1 MVGTFSSSVTV
12 RFRHGSFVLA
22 ALAATLPAAA
32 FLSACGGSD
41 TKKQPADKW
50 VTNVCDLAATYK
62 KTTDAEGDKL
72 SNIDPDKDAK
82 GAKDTLLSAFSSVE
96 DARAE
101 FSKGLDKAGE
111 PDLKSGSE
119 VVKTFKA
126 HDETSKKKLDDTKKA
141 IEKLDP
147 NSKTFTADLGKILD
161 SLEEA
166 DFKAELQKV
175 ADKEDDAQEIID
187 GISKNSD
194 CADVLFSGSD
204 DSTSAVTPTP
214 KASGTAKAN
223 STPKASATAKS
234 SATAKART
242 TVKPNASVNEKWVVG
257 LCVATQSYVDDIEA
271 LSNSINVNNT
281 NDTAKLKQIMVQF
294 LDDAAARSD
303 QFKKDVD
310 RLPTPDVKDGRKIQ
324 AAMSDAAG
332 NVATLFGNAADD
344 ARKLDAKDPQKL
356 AAGLTTLGENLD
368 TASTDVEDA
377 FSKID
382 TDYDTTELS
391 KIANQVPECAGF
403 FK

>member
-1 MVGTFSSSVTV
+1 MVGTFSLSVPV
-12 RFRHGSFVLA
+12 RFRHGSFILA
-22 ALAATLPAAA
+22 ALAATLTVAA
-32 FLSACGGSD
+32 FFSACGGSD

-50 VTNVCDLAATYK
+50 VSNICDLTATYK
-62 KTTDAEGDKL
+62 KTTDKEGNKL
-72 SNIDPDKDAK
+72 SSIDPEKDAK
-82 GAKDTLLSAFSSVE
+82 AAKDTLLSAFSSVE

-101 FSKGLDKAGE
+101 LRKGIDKAGE

-119 VVKTFKA
+119 VVKAFKA
-126 HDETSKKKLDDTKKA
+126 HDDANKKQFDDAKKA

-147 NSKTFTADLGKILD
+147 NSKTFAADLEKL
-161 SLEEA
+161 LTYLNEA

-187 GISKNSD
+187 GISGNAD
-194 CADVLFSGSD
+194 CADVLFSESD
-204 DSTSAVTPTP
+204 SSTTAVTPTP
-214 KASGTAKAN
+214 KANSTAKAT
-223 STPKASATAKS
+223 STAKASS
-234 SATAKART
+234 TAKART

-281 NDTAKLKQIMVQF
+281 NDTTKLKQIMVQF
-294 LDDAAARSD
+294 LDDATARSD

-310 RLPTPDVKDGRKIQ
+310 KLPTPDVKDGRKIQ

-356 AAGLTTLGENLD
+356 AAGLTTLGENLNA
-368 TASTDVEDA
+368 ASTDVEDA

>member
-1 MVGTFSSSVTV
+1 MVGTFSSSVPV
-12 RFRHGSFVLA
+12 RFRHGSFILA
-22 ALAATLPAAA
+22 ALAATLPLAA

-119 VVKTFKA
+119 VVKSFKA
-126 HDETSKKKLDDTKKA
+126 HDDTSKKKLDDTKKA

-147 NSKTFTADLGKILD
+147 NSKTFTADLEKILNG
-161 SLEEA
+161 LEEA

-175 ADKEDDAQEIID
+175 ADKQDDAQEIID
-187 GISKNSD
+187 GIGGNAD

-204 DSTSAVTPTP
+204 SSTTAVTPTP
-214 KASGTAKAN
+214 KASATAKAT
-223 STPKASATAKS
+223 STARA

-257 LCVATQSYVDDIEA
+257 LCVATQNYVDDIEA

-294 LDDAAARSD
+294 LDDATARSD

-310 RLPTPDVKDGRKIQ
+310 KLPTPDVKDGRKIQ

-382 TDYDTTELS
+382 RDYDTTELS